1 MDVVGRGGASC
12 ELEDIM
18 LKDELMEWYIL
29 WLLLVGVESVEGFPM
44 VGAAGRWLDVFWEGG
59 DLGELND
66 FLLNAELIDW

>member
-29 WLLLVGVESVEGFPM
+29 
-44 VGAAGRWLDVFWEGG
+44 
-59 DLGELND
+59 
-66 FLLNAELIDW
+66 